1 MNPLGRSAFSIPLRI
16 RYPSNAEIEQKA
28 LKNLVHIDHCSRAS
42 HHHNSLVYVQVCR
55 ADSRGSHPSLEG
67 EFQYIL
73 LSYICKYNFLLDSL
87 LKGVAVPICTG
98 MPIS

>member
-1 MNPLGRSAFSIPLRI
+1 VNPLGRSAFSIPLRI
-16 RYPSNAEIEQKA
+16 RYPSNAEIEQKDFE
-28 LKNLVHIDHCSRAS
+28 KSSSHQCSRAS

-73 LSYICKYNFLLDSL
+73 FPTCVNIIFCWILC
-87 LKGVAVPICTG
+87 
-98 MPIS
+98 